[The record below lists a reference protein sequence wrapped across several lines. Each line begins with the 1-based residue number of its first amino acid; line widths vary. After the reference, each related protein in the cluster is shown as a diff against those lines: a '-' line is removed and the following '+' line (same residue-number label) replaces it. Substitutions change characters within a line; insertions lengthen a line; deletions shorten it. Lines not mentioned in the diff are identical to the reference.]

1 MNLLKTFPLIL
12 ICLLTVPVDEIAKAQ
27 SNGEFSIGRIEYRG
41 GGDWYNDP
49 SSLTNLIEYA
59 KEHVPISITNSY
71 QDVSI
76 GSREL
81 HSYPFVFMTGHGN
94 ITINSAEAANVRDY
108 LDNGGFLYI
117 DDDYGFDQYIRPVIE
132 EIFPDEVMVELP
144 IAHPIYNQVFNFPNG
159 LPKIHE
165 HDSNPPQ
172 GFGVYRNGRLVLY
185 YSYESNLTD
194 GWADA
199 DIHNNP
205 PEVADQAFRMG
216 VNLLVYALTNER

>member
-1 MNLLKTFPLIL
+1 
-12 ICLLTVPVDEIAKAQ
+12 
-27 SNGEFSIGRIEYRG
+27 
-41 GGDWYNDP
+41 
-49 SSLTNLIEYA
+49 
-59 KEHVPISITNSY
+59 
-71 QDVSI
+71 
-76 GSREL
+76 EL